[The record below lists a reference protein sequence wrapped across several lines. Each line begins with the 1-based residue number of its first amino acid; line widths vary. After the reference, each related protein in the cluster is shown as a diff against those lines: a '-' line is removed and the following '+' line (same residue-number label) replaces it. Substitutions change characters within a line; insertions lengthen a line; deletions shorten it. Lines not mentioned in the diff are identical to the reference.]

1 MFFFYVASHLQQS
14 KCFSIYSS
22 VILRRPPSFGYA
34 SNLFKPI
41 LGECVT
47 HFAVSYLRN
56 VGWRKFKKKSD
67 VVEHTKTD
75 LEWRKH

>member
-14 KCFSIYSS
+14 MCFSIYSS
-22 VILRRPPSFGYA
+22 VILWRPPSFGYA
-34 SNLFKPI
+34 SNLVKPF

-56 VGWRKFKKKSD
+56 V
-67 VVEHTKTD
+67 E
-75 LEWRKH
+75 